1 MLLMGNKIT
10 IRDSISP
17 STNIVT
23 APLISTNIG
32 THFGLFSYSYNQE
45 YSMLSSELTA
55 KRIEYQTHVNEQLA
69 IDPNFKGY
77 RSNGVSLAWE
87 YERADIQMGGTG
99 SENFTLEQR
108 AEILDRGRVR
118 GFEGHHIKNVANN
131 KVHQANPDNIKFYGS
146 REDHVELGHNGDVNN
161 PSDGEFIDRDKM
173 IRDTNRRRVVANELK
188 GLGISA
194 AIGFG
199 VGVTIS
205 AIIELSRT
213 GLKDADIPLLI
224 KRSILSG
231 IESASITSITYVVGR
246 GTSYALET
254 LFNLNPIALT
264 SVISVGAISASLGVV
279 YQLAK
284 MRIMGVSKEDA
295 YDAAG
300 KQATISIASVALT
313 ALATGL
319 YGGIGGII
327 ASVGFT
333 VVYLGFNVGSNIH
346 SRALNDKIRAFTVEQ
361 YRPVV

>member
-10 IRDSISP
+10 IRDSIVP
-17 STNIVT
+17 SATCVAI
-23 APLISTNIG
+23 PLITTN
-32 THFGLFSYSYNQE
+32 TSAYFGNISFNHNQE
-45 YSMLSSELTA
+45 YLAGALELA
-55 KRIEYQTHVNEQLA
+55 KTRFEYQTYVDKQLT
-69 IDPNFKGY
+69 IDPRFNDY
-77 RSNGVSLAWE
+77 RSNGVTLAWKHE
-87 YERADIQMGGTG
+87 QFDLQMGGNG
-99 SENFTLEQR
+99 SREYTLEQR
-108 AEILDRGRVR
+108 AELLERGKIR
-118 GFEGHHIKNVANN
+118 GIDGHHINSVGE
-131 KVHQANPDNIKFYGS
+131 HRSMQANPDNIVFVTKEEHFEAHG
-146 REDHVELGHNGDVNN
+146 GNWQNQTTGDT
-161 PSDGEFIDRDKM
+161 IDRAKM
-173 IRDTNRRRVVANELK
+173 NRITNMRRVVKNEIR

-246 GTSYALET
+246 GASYALET
-254 LFNLNPIALT
+254 LFNLNPIVLT
-264 SVISVGAISASLGVV
+264 NVISVGAISTSLGVV

-284 MRIMGVSKEDA
+284 MRIMGVSKEEA
-295 YDAAG
+295 YDVAG

-346 SRALNDKIRAFTVEQ
+346 NRALNEKIRAFTVEQ